1 VATSTC
7 YWPPTAGDRHAPLH
21 CARDDRT
28 QSQAHILMKT
38 PYFYVNYELSYEIFI
53 VSVSLLL
60 YAFSRIHIEEV
71 FMFKWGIK
79 LRLTISY
86 LLLILCTM
94 PALSGYLLWYSY
106 RHNLEI
112 LTSSLLTHAHVTE
125 QFLESYM
132 TGPKEKSLIDY
143 RIKELAA
150 KTDLRVTVIT
160 NTGDV
165 LADSWENP
173 ATMENHLQR
182 PEVSSSL
189 AGQEGS
195 SIRYSTTLEENML
208 YVAIPIRNGNEIVGA
223 VRISSTLA
231 AIDAGFNQIKSTLLA
246 AILLTSLLAVLLS
259 IWLARKY
266 TAPLEEITTA
276 ARDIAN
282 GNLNRRL
289 HIRTGDE
296 LEILAH
302 TVNNL
307 TSNLDDKINESIAE
321 TNKLALILQHMDNA
335 VILLDRYGKITTANK
350 MARDIFE
357 IKDSMLQQHNMQVL
371 GNSQLDRAVQQ
382 TAKQGQS
389 MMIYLKTNVH
399 GNTRVFQVF
408 LGPITATEHEITSI
422 LSVFHDI
429 TALQDMHD
437 RQVDFVANASHEL
450 ATPLTTIKGFAETLL
465 DGALEDRTLS
475 SKFLTIIHTEA
486 ERMQRLVNELLQLA
500 KLNSHEYRK
509 QVKLEAT
516 HLTPLLY
523 TVKEDLKTNAAEK
536 NIAVDV
542 HGDCDPVIMANPDWL
557 KQILINL
564 LDNSIKYTQ
573 PFGKVAITCLQEDEQ
588 AILLVEDTGIG
599 IPATDVPLIFDR
611 FYRVDRARSRTS
623 GGTGLGLSIVKF
635 IVEMHGGT
643 IEVKSSLNI
652 GTTFTIRLPLA

>member
-1 VATSTC
+1 MIF
-7 YWPPTAGDRHAPLH
+7 LE
-21 CARDDRT
+21 
-28 QSQAHILMKT
+28 
-38 PYFYVNYELSYEIFI
+38 YVCQEAI
-53 VSVSLLL
+53 
-60 YAFSRIHIEEV
+60 
-71 FMFKWGIK
+71 MFKWGIK
-79 LRLTISY
+79 LRLTVSY
-86 LLLILCTM
+86 LLLILFTM
-94 PALSGYLLWYSY
+94 PALGGYLLWYFY
-106 RHNLEI
+106 QHNLEI

-125 QFLESYM
+125 HFLENYM
-132 TGPKEKSLIDY
+132 TGPNEKSLIDH
-143 RIKELAA
+143 RIKELAT

-173 ATMENHLQR
+173 ATMENHLHR

-189 AGQEGS
+189 TGHEGS
-195 SIRYSTTLEENML
+195 SIRYSNTLDQNML
-208 YVAIPIRNGNEIVGA
+208 YVAIPIRNDNEIVGA

-246 AILLTSLLAVLLS
+246 AILLTSLLAIFLS

-276 ARDIAN
+276 ACDIAN
-282 GNLNRRL
+282 GNLDRRL

-302 TVNNL
+302 TLNNL

-350 MARDIFE
+350 MARDIFD
-357 IKDSMLQQHNMQVL
+357 IKDSMLNQHNMQVL

-382 TAKQGQS
+382 TAKQGES
-389 MMIYLKTNVH
+389 MLIYLKTNIH
-399 GNTRVFQVF
+399 GSTRVFQVF

-437 RQVDFVANASHEL
+437 RQSDFVANASHEL

-465 DGALEDRTLS
+465 DGALQDNKLS
-475 SKFLTIIHTEA
+475 IKFLTIIHTEA

-523 TVKEDLKTNAAEK
+523 TVKEDLKTNAEGK
-536 NIAVDV
+536 NILVDI
-542 HGDCDPVIMANPDWL
+542 HADSDPIIMANLDWL

-573 PFGKVAITCLQEDEQ
+573 PFGKVVIICRQENDH
-588 AILLVEDTGIG
+588 AVLIVEDTGIG

-611 FYRVDRARSRTS
+611 FYRVDRARSRNS
-623 GGTGLGLSIVKF
+623 GGTGLGLAIVKF

>member
-1 VATSTC
+1 MIF
-7 YWPPTAGDRHAPLH
+7 LE
-21 CARDDRT
+21 
-28 QSQAHILMKT
+28 
-38 PYFYVNYELSYEIFI
+38 YVCQEAI
-53 VSVSLLL
+53 
-60 YAFSRIHIEEV
+60 
-71 FMFKWGIK
+71 MFKWGIK
-79 LRLTISY
+79 LRLTVSY
-86 LLLILCTM
+86 LLLILFTM
-94 PALSGYLLWYSY
+94 PALGGYLLWYFY
-106 RHNLEI
+106 QHNLEI

-125 QFLESYM
+125 HFLENYM
-132 TGPKEKSLIDY
+132 TGPNEKSLIDH
-143 RIKELAA
+143 RIKELAT

-173 ATMENHLQR
+173 ATMENHLHR

-189 AGQEGS
+189 TGHEGS
-195 SIRYSTTLEENML
+195 SIRYSNTLDQNML
-208 YVAIPIRNGNEIVGA
+208 YVAIPIRNDNEIVGA

-246 AILLTSLLAVLLS
+246 AILLTSLLAIFLS

-276 ARDIAN
+276 ACDIAN
-282 GNLNRRL
+282 GNLDRRL

-302 TVNNL
+302 TLNNL

-350 MARDIFE
+350 MARDIFD
-357 IKDSMLQQHNMQVL
+357 IKDSMLNQHNMQVL

-389 MMIYLKTNVH
+389 KLIYLKTNIH
-399 GNTRVFQVF
+399 GSTRVFQVF

-437 RQVDFVANASHEL
+437 RQSDFVANASHEL

-465 DGALEDRTLS
+465 DGALQDNKLS
-475 SKFLTIIHTEA
+475 IKFLTIIHTEA

-523 TVKEDLKTNAAEK
+523 TVKEDLKTNAEGK
-536 NIAVDV
+536 NILVDI
-542 HGDCDPVIMANPDWL
+542 HADSDPIIMANLDWL

-573 PFGKVAITCLQEDEQ
+573 PFGKVVIICRQENDH
-588 AILLVEDTGIG
+588 AILIVEDTGIG

-611 FYRVDRARSRTS
+611 FYRVDRARSRNS
-623 GGTGLGLSIVKF
+623 GGTGLGLAIVKF

-643 IEVKSSLNI
+643 IEVKSTLNI

>member
-1 VATSTC
+1 MIF
-7 YWPPTAGDRHAPLH
+7 LE
-21 CARDDRT
+21 
-28 QSQAHILMKT
+28 
-38 PYFYVNYELSYEIFI
+38 YVCQEAI
-53 VSVSLLL
+53 
-60 YAFSRIHIEEV
+60 
-71 FMFKWGIK
+71 MFKWGIK
-79 LRLTISY
+79 LRLTVSY
-86 LLLILCTM
+86 LLLILFTM
-94 PALSGYLLWYSY
+94 PALGGYLLWYFY
-106 RHNLEI
+106 QHNLEI

-125 QFLESYM
+125 HFLENYM
-132 TGPKEKSLIDY
+132 TGPNEKSLIDH
-143 RIKELAA
+143 RIKELAT

-173 ATMENHLQR
+173 ATMENHLHR

-189 AGQEGS
+189 TGHEGS
-195 SIRYSTTLEENML
+195 SIRYSNTLDQNML
-208 YVAIPIRNGNEIVGA
+208 YVAIPIRNDNEIVGA

-246 AILLTSLLAVLLS
+246 AILLTSLLAIFLS

-276 ARDIAN
+276 ACDIAN
-282 GNLNRRL
+282 GNLDRRL

-302 TVNNL
+302 TLNNL

-350 MARDIFE
+350 MARDIFD
-357 IKDSMLQQHNMQVL
+357 IKDSMLNQHNMQVL

-389 MMIYLKTNVH
+389 KLIYLKTNIH
-399 GNTRVFQVF
+399 GSTRVFQVF
-408 LGPITATEHEITSI
+408 LGPITATDHEITSI

-437 RQVDFVANASHEL
+437 RQSDFVANASHEL

-465 DGALEDRTLS
+465 DGALQDNKLS
-475 SKFLTIIHTEA
+475 IKFLTIIHTEA

-523 TVKEDLKTNAAEK
+523 TVKEDLKTNAEGK
-536 NIAVDV
+536 NILVDI
-542 HGDCDPVIMANPDWL
+542 HADSDPIIMANLDWL

-573 PFGKVAITCLQEDEQ
+573 PFGKVVIICRQENDH
-588 AILLVEDTGIG
+588 AVLIVEDTGIG

-611 FYRVDRARSRTS
+611 FYRVDRARSRNS
-623 GGTGLGLSIVKF
+623 GGTGLGLAIVKF

-643 IEVKSSLNI
+643 IEVKSTLNI

>member
-1 VATSTC
+1 
-7 YWPPTAGDRHAPLH
+7 
-21 CARDDRT
+21 
-28 QSQAHILMKT
+28 
-38 PYFYVNYELSYEIFI
+38 
-53 VSVSLLL
+53 
-60 YAFSRIHIEEV
+60 
-71 FMFKWGIK
+71 MFKWGIK
-79 LRLTISY
+79 LRLTVSY
-86 LLLILCTM
+86 LLLILFTM
-94 PALSGYLLWYSY
+94 PALGGYLLWYFY
-106 RHNLEI
+106 QHNLEI

-125 QFLESYM
+125 HFLENYM
-132 TGPKEKSLIDY
+132 TGPNEKSLIDH
-143 RIKELAA
+143 RIKELAT

-173 ATMENHLQR
+173 ATMENHLHR

-189 AGQEGS
+189 TGHEGS
-195 SIRYSTTLEENML
+195 SIRYSNTLDQNML
-208 YVAIPIRNGNEIVGA
+208 YVAIPIRNDNEIVGA

-246 AILLTSLLAVLLS
+246 AILLTSLLAIFLS

-276 ARDIAN
+276 ACDIAN
-282 GNLNRRL
+282 GNLDRRL

-302 TVNNL
+302 TLNNL

-350 MARDIFE
+350 MARDIFD
-357 IKDSMLQQHNMQVL
+357 IKDSMLNQHNMQVL

-389 MMIYLKTNVH
+389 KLIYLKTNIH
-399 GNTRVFQVF
+399 GSTRVFQVF

-437 RQVDFVANASHEL
+437 RQSDFVANASHEL

-465 DGALEDRTLS
+465 DGALQDNKLS
-475 SKFLTIIHTEA
+475 IKFLTIIHTEA

-523 TVKEDLKTNAAEK
+523 TVKEDLKTNAEGK
-536 NIAVDV
+536 NILVDI
-542 HGDCDPVIMANPDWL
+542 HADSDPIIMANLDWL

-573 PFGKVAITCLQEDEQ
+573 PFGKVVIICRQENDH
-588 AILLVEDTGIG
+588 AVLIVEDTGIG

-611 FYRVDRARSRTS
+611 FYRVDRARSRNS
-623 GGTGLGLSIVKF
+623 GGTGLGLAIVKF

-643 IEVKSSLNI
+643 IEVKSTLNI